1 MTTSVRNT
9 VITAAVV
16 LRLEIV
22 SFAFEVVRFAVRV
35 VPLAGRVVPLAFQ
48 GSARSSGYRTSMI
61 RLQFLTSASLAASAA
76 AAVPGGSALVERR
89 ANFDEAAFNG
99 AVGKPADIRQMW
111 ENLGF
116 IPGVFNNMKN
126 SLNGLIYGYG
136 FAPDRIT
143 LVAAN
148 HGPSSAYTFSD
159 ETWHKY
165 RIGEFLKLK
174 NAAGE
179 AVTSNVF
186 LARKSKLDPSAN
198 PDSLSGALQ
207 DTSIEALQSRGVVM
221 LTCHTAVEEQAAK
234 LVRGGFA
241 PSTMSPSEV
250 AADILTH
257 LIPGAVIVPSMVATI
272 AVLQHRFAY
281 TYATV
286 QS

>member
-1 MTTSVRNT
+1 
-9 VITAAVV
+9 
-16 LRLEIV
+16 
-22 SFAFEVVRFAVRV
+22 
-35 VPLAGRVVPLAFQ
+35 
-48 GSARSSGYRTSMI
+48 MI
-61 RLQFLTSASLAASAA
+61 RSHFLTAASLAASAA
-76 AAVPGGSALVERR
+76 AVPGGSTLVERR
-89 ANFDEAAFNG
+89 ANFDEAAFTR
-99 AVGKPADIRQMW
+99 AVGKPADIRQVW

-136 FAPDRIT
+136 FAPDRVT

-159 ETWHKY
+159 ETWRKY
-165 RIGEFLKLK
+165 RIGEFLKIK
-174 NAAGE
+174 NAAGD
-179 AVTSNVF
+179 AVTSNAF
-186 LARKSKLDPSAN
+186 LARKSKPDPGASPDAAN
-198 PDSLSGALQ
+198 GPLQ
-207 DTSIEALQSRGVVM
+207 DTSIEALQNRGVVM

-234 LVRGGFA
+234 LARGGFA

-257 LIPGAVIVPSMVATI
+257 LIPGAVVVPSMVATL